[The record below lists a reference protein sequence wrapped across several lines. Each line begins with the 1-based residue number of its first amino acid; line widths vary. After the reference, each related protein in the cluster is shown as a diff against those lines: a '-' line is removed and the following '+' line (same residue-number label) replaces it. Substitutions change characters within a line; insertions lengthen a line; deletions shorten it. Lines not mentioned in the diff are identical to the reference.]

1 MVLFTLKK
9 PRRSIVSGPTQYI
22 DPNRGHYGTVSP
34 TKPKPSRLKNGF
46 VNSYKNLTPIPFQR
60 IK

>member
-34 TKPKPSRLKNGF
+34 TKPKPSRLKKWLKKFIQKFNTNP
-46 VNSYKNLTPIPFQR
+46 VSKD
-60 IK
+60 

>member
-1 MVLFTLKK
+1 MVLVAHKK

-34 TKPKPSRLKNGF
+34 TKPKPSRFKKWLQKF
-46 VNSYKNLTPIPFQR
+46 IQK
-60 IK
+60 IKITEIMI